1 MITNNK
7 NISTSLAVL
16 KKTFSHLDLVR
27 KKQLKRVL
35 ALTIFASLAESM
47 SIAMLVPFISFFVNP
62 ELYLFNNFF
71 KTIFNFLNVN
81 GEEEILFIISLFFI
95 LIVLVSGYI
104 KLKYIKLSNLAADN
118 VTSDFRIK
126 IFNFFINQDFSYNSK
141 YGSNE
146 IMSNLT
152 QKTSFFT
159 SIIFAAISIL
169 HGILT
174 TTAIV
179 IVLIFNEPFFTPI
192 LILIIGLFFF
202 IVFKFKLKTVLNEGE
217 KINTKTNYVVNIF
230 ENTVGHLPEIII
242 YNLKTF
248 YSAVLTKI
256 SKELALS
263 GSNIR
268 TISMSPR
275 IFLEI
280 FVIVTAVIFI
290 YFSAFSERTIVMNLS
305 YLAILAFGAQKC
317 LPLIN
322 SIYLSSVNINGV
334 TPTILTFLNILENG
348 RKDLIDNKHYKALDF
363 NESLKLKNLSYQYNT
378 TLPKILNNITI
389 EVKKGE
395 KVAIKGE
402 TGSGKSTLIN
412 IISGLLDQ
420 TEGRILVDN
429 TEVKTE
435 NKKNWQK
442 NISIV
447 PQAIF
452 LHDASILENIAIG
465 INVNEI
471 DFDIVKKSAKLAHI
485 DSFIEKLPNKYNEKV
500 GERGVRLSGGQ
511 KQRIGIARAFYRNSS
526 LIILDEPTN
535 ALDLATENL
544 IMESIKIIGK
554 NITVIMISH
563 SNNSLKYFDKII
575 DLDKLK

>member
-1 MITNNK
+1 M
-7 NISTSLAVL
+7 
-16 KKTFSHLDLVR
+16 
-27 KKQLKRVL
+27 
-35 ALTIFASLAESM
+35 
-47 SIAMLVPFISFFVNP
+47 
-62 ELYLFNNFF
+62 
-71 KTIFNFLNVN
+71 
-81 GEEEILFIISLFFI
+81 
-95 LIVLVSGYI
+95 
-104 KLKYIKLSNLAADN
+104 
-118 VTSDFRIK
+118 
-126 IFNFFINQDFSYNSK
+126 
-141 YGSNE
+141 
-146 IMSNLT
+146 
-152 QKTSFFT
+152 
-159 SIIFAAISIL
+159 
-169 HGILT
+169 
-174 TTAIV
+174 
-179 IVLIFNEPFFTPI
+179 
-192 LILIIGLFFF
+192 
-202 IVFKFKLKTVLNEGE
+202 
-217 KINTKTNYVVNIF
+217 
-230 ENTVGHLPEIII
+230 
-242 YNLKTF
+242 
-248 YSAVLTKI
+248 TKI

-322 SIYLSSVNINGV
+322 SIYLMSVSIKGV

-348 RKDLIDNKHYKALDF
+348 RKDLIDNKHYKTLDF
-363 NESLKLKNLSYQYNT
+363 NETLKLKNLSYQYNT

-420 TEGRILVDN
+420 TEGKMLVDN

>member
-62 ELYLFNNFF
+62 ELYLFSNFF

-81 GEEEILFIISLFFI
+81 GQEAILFIISLFFI

-169 HGILT
+169 HAILT

-322 SIYLSSVNINGV
+322 SIYLMSVSIKGV

>member
-7 NISTSLAVL
+7 NISTALAVL

-81 GEEEILFIISLFFI
+81 GKEEILFIISLFFI

-104 KLKYIKLSNLAADN
+104 KLKYIKLSNRAADN

-169 HGILT
+169 HAILT

-202 IVFKFKLKTVLNEGE
+202 IVFKFKLRTVLNEGE

-322 SIYLSSVNINGV
+322 SIYLMSVSIKGV

-348 RKDLIDNKHYKALDF
+348 RKDLIDNKHYKTLDF
-363 NESLKLKNLSYQYNT
+363 NETLKLKNLSYQYNT

-420 TEGRILVDN
+420 TEGKMLVDN